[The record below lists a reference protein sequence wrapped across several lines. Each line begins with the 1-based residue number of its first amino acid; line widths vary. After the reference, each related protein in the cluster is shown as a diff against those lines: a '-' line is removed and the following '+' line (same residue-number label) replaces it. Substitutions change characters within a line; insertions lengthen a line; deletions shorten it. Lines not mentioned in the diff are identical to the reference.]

1 MRTRLAIKVHQ
12 ALESLRE
19 CDKLFLS
26 DMDLKKEGVLPI
38 DFALQLKNG
47 AIAKK
52 QPTGLNA
59 DMCTQTVAS
68 RGSKVTFTS
77 ASPNKK
83 EKKKDTFLTAVE
95 DPEGRYQSTYPT
107 FRFAPSK
114 ALLKQMIIKAT
125 ESK

>member
-1 MRTRLAIKVHQ
+1 M
-12 ALESLRE
+12 ESLRE

-52 QPTGLNA
+52 QPTALNA

-77 ASPNKK
+77 ASPKK

-95 DPEGRYQSTYPT
+95 DPEARYQANYPV
-107 FRFAPSK
+107 FRFAPAK
-114 ALLKQMIIKAT
+114 GLLKQMIIKAA
-125 ESK
+125 ESKQS